1 MSRHPQHPNAQR
13 PNAQHRNARDPG
25 AQDPS
30 TRHPT
35 VRRPGAAAP
44 NAQDRQ
50 GQDPAVTGWSHGDR
64 VVRWTHGGGIV
75 QKDFA
80 GPTQA
85 ALAWNGRV
93 LVVEALDDTPYT
105 PTDNAVVYEADG
117 TELVRLAPPRD
128 LVAEPSWVF
137 GFFTAH
143 LDAEG
148 RPVLVVATQVGDFW
162 GHPDL
167 ASGTVVD
174 VQEWR

>member
-1 MSRHPQHPNAQR
+1 M
-13 PNAQHRNARDPG
+13 
-25 AQDPS
+25 
-30 TRHPT
+30 
-35 VRRPGAAAP
+35 
-44 NAQDRQ
+44 
-50 GQDPAVTGWSHGDR
+50 
-64 VVRWTHGGGIV
+64 

>member
-1 MSRHPQHPNAQR
+1 MSHRPQDPQH
-13 PNAQHRNARDPG
+13 H
-25 AQDPS
+25 
-30 TRHPT
+30 
-35 VRRPGAAAP
+35 
-44 NAQDRQ
+44 
-50 GQDPAVTGWSHGDR
+50 DPAVIGWSHGDHA
-64 VVRWTHGGGIV
+64 VRWSHADRTV
-75 QKDFA
+75 EKEFA

-85 ALAWNGRV
+85 ALAWGSRI

-117 TELVRLAPPRD
+117 TELVRLRPPRD

-143 LDAEG
+143 LDSEG
-148 RPVLVVATQVGDFW
+148 RPVLVIATQVGDFW

-167 ASGTVVD
+167 TTGTVVD

>member
-1 MSRHPQHPNAQR
+1 MSRHPQDPNAR
-13 PNAQHRNARDPG
+13 GRSAEATSAEGAGSRATSGEATSIRAGEGRDP
-25 AQDPS
+25 
-30 TRHPT
+30 
-35 VRRPGAAAP
+35 VI
-44 NAQDRQ
+44 
-50 GQDPAVTGWSHGDR
+50 TGWRHGDR
-64 VVRWTHGGGIV
+64 VVRWMHGDRTV
-75 QKDFA
+75 RKDFA

-85 ALAWNGRV
+85 ALAWAGRV
-93 LVVEALDDTPYT
+93 LVVEALDDAPYT

-143 LDAEG
+143 LDARG

>member
-1 MSRHPQHPNAQR
+1 MSRHPQDPNAQPR
-13 PNAQHRNARDPG
+13 QARTPD
-25 AQDPS
+25 A
-30 TRHPT
+30 
-35 VRRPGAAAP
+35 RRGHVPDTHA
-44 NAQDRQ
+44 RM
-50 GQDPAVTGWSHGDR
+50 GQDPVVTDWSHGDR
-64 VVRWTHGGGIV
+64 VVRWTHGGRIV
-75 QKDFA
+75 RKDFT

-117 TELVRLAPPRD
+117 TELVRLTPPRD

-143 LDAEG
+143 LDARG

-167 ASGTVVD
+167 TAGTVVD

>member
-1 MSRHPQHPNAQR
+1 MSRHPQDPNAQPR
-13 PNAQHRNARDPG
+13 KTPNPDTPRR
-25 AQDPS
+25 QDPDAHDR
-30 TRHPT
+30 T
-35 VRRPGAAAP
+35 
-44 NAQDRQ
+44 AQ
-50 GQDPAVTGWSHGDR
+50 GPVVTDWSHGDR
-64 VVRWTHGGGIV
+64 VVRWTHGDRIV
-75 QKDFA
+75 RKDFA
-80 GPTQA
+80 APTQA

-117 TELVRLAPPRD
+117 TELVRLTPPRD

-143 LDAEG
+143 LDAQG

-167 ASGTVVD
+167 AAGTLVD

>member
-1 MSRHPQHPNAQR
+1 MSRHPQDPNAR
-13 PNAQHRNARDPG
+13 ATAPRAADAR
-25 AQDPS
+25 A
-30 TRHPT
+30 RH
-35 VRRPGAAAP
+35 
-44 NAQDRQ
+44 
-50 GQDPAVTGWSHGDR
+50 GQDPVVTGWRHGDR
-64 VVRWTHGGGIV
+64 VVRWTHGSRIV

-93 LVVEALDDTPYT
+93 IVVEALDDTPYT

-143 LDAEG
+143 LDAQG

-167 ASGTVVD
+167 AAGTVVD